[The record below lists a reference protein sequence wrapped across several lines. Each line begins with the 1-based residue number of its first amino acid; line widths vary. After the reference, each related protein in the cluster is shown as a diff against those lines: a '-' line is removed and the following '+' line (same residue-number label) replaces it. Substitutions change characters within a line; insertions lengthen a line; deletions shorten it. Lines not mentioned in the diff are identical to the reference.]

1 MTAVANLA
9 HAYHQRRAEF
19 VSEERIGDWRL
30 KLYGLAAPDKGVR
43 SELIETTR
51 RLAAESLPPVDDTD
65 HGAAFAIAHDARF
78 PIALVYWWHAENELH
93 QRQFFGQPDEPT
105 NLSPVPHP
113 GAGCVWEMGV
123 IQFERAA
130 WIEDVIGNPDGPD
143 LDRYMSRR
151 FEGLI

>member
-43 SELIETTR
+43 PELIETTR
-51 RLAAESLPPVDDTD
+51 RLAAESLPPVDDSN

-105 NLSPVPHP
+105 NLAPVPHP

-123 IQFERAA
+123 IQFERGA
-130 WIEDVIGNPDGPD
+130 WIEDVIGNPAGPD
-143 LDRYMSRR
+143 LDRYMTRR